1 MIRLALIAIFS
12 VLIANSTYAQQA
24 SVDTL
29 YTGLK
34 KATSFL
40 IANEAIY
47 IVEQGNHRILKLN
60 LDGKL
65 IEKHG
70 NRGSGNYQF
79 DNPVDIASSTGLKIF
94 VSDAGNNRIQVFDKR
109 WQYLSSITGNEKFRT
124 RNEISPEFIGVN
136 KLGEIFFSDQRT
148 KSLGKY
154 DEDGAYLDQI
164 PIPSA
169 IKSVSGLQISG
180 SKVFLLD
187 TKSELI
193 HRLSENGFYESFY
206 KAEKGTAFYSNEDE
220 IYIGQ
225 SHFLKI
231 ASKDGVKNL
240 YKFKPES
247 DVKKILV
254 IGNEVYILV
263 DNYLLK
269 LILSR

>member
-12 VLIANSTYAQQA
+12 VLIANSIFAQQT

-47 IVEQGNHRILKLN
+47 VVEQGNHRILKLS

-70 NRGSGNYQF
+70 NRGNGNYQF

-109 WQYLSSITGNEKFRT
+109 GQYLSSIKGNEKFRT
-124 RNEISPEFIGVN
+124 NATISPEHIGIN
-136 KLGEIFFSDQRT
+136 KLGEIFFYDSRS

-154 DEDGAYLDQI
+154 NEDGAYLDQI
-164 PIPSA
+164 PIPTD

-180 SKVFLLD
+180 SKIFLLD
-187 TKSELI
+187 TKSDLI
-193 HRLSENGFYESFY
+193 HQISDNGFYESFY
-206 KAEKGTAFYSNEDE
+206 KAEKATAFYSKEEE
-220 IYIGQ
+220 IYIAQ
-225 SHFLKI
+225 SHFLKRS
-231 ASKDGVKNL
+231 SKEGIKNL

-254 IGNEVYILV
+254 IENEVYILA